1 MSENSDSIPCD
12 RRDFAKRLSTGAV
25 AASLA
30 RSAIL
35 IDAHAAEPAA
45 KTDDSKNPGPPTPE
59 DLYLA
64 LVRQIDPEHLRP
76 EHLAGIR
83 GDIASYLARSKRLS
97 SFPLTNA
104 DEPAPVYSAWRA
116 ED

>member
-1 MSENSDSIPCD
+1 MKKSLDSIPFD
-12 RRDFAKRLSTGAV
+12 RRHFAKRLSTGAV

-30 RSAIL
+30 SSAII
-35 IDAHAAEPAA
+35 IDARAAQPAA
-45 KTDDSKNPGPPTPE
+45 KTDDSKTVGPPTPE

-64 LVRQIDPEHLRP
+64 LVRQLDPEHLRP